1 MVYVT
6 LVALDIHCRSGLH
19 FVFGRSSDIGTPPDY
34 IPFEGNRGGVGP
46 KEGPENG
53 PGIPGLGDVF

>member
-1 MVYVT
+1 MVCVT
-6 LVALDIHCRSGLH
+6 PVALDIHPFGLH